1 MTTELSL
8 SDLQQRVV
16 IKKCQVAKKTIEV
29 MQNRLMIPSRGWMN
43 KMLRLNLVQ
52 VSIPLV
58 IGVSCLNLENILH
71 YNFSIYSKT
80 IKSLTLK
87 K

>member
-1 MTTELSL
+1 MKTELSL
-8 SDLQQRVV
+8 ADLQQRTA
-16 IKKCQVAKKTIEV
+16 IKKCQAAKTTIEV
-29 MQNRLMIPSRGWMN
+29 MQSRLMIPSRGWLN

-71 YNFSIYSKT
+71 CCLN
-80 IKSLTLK
+80 L
-87 K
+87 

>member
-1 MTTELSL
+1 MNTNIESALSR
-8 SDLQQRVV
+8 Q
-16 IKKCQVAKKTIEV
+16 
-29 MQNRLMIPSRGWMN
+29 MIPSRGWLN

-71 YNFSIYSKT
+71 Y
-80 IKSLTLK
+80 TLNL
-87 K
+87 